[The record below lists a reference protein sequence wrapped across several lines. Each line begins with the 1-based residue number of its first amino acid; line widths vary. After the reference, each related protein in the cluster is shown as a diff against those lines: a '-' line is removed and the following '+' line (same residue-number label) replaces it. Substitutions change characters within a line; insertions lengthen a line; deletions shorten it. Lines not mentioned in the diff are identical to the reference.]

1 MPADDARP
9 VLPSRTI
16 GPLASDDPE
25 SEPPLRKGEGPGHR
39 PTGQA
44 TLASHAARRPLLDG
58 PRTGCRD
65 DLVCAQPRHGR
76 PLARSRPQVR
86 RALLRTHPDPAARAR
101 WNAARVRGDISVAP
115 AHTPVEPVVV
125 FVTAHIA
132 DVSRSSVTAIEGLPA
147 IVDRLV
153 RGPSDPVRVAV

>member
-65 DLVCAQPRHGR
+65 DLVCR
-76 PLARSRPQVR
+76 
-86 RALLRTHPDPAARAR
+86 LLLEKKKNNGVCGWD
-101 WNAARVRGDISVAP
+101 GG
-115 AHTPVEPVVV
+115 HTRDGATRCVGEC
-125 FVTAHIA
+125 
-132 DVSRSSVTAIEGLPA
+132 
-147 IVDRLV
+147 VDGTV
-153 RGPSDPVRVAV
+153 CATS

>member
-76 PLARSRPQVR
+76 PLARFRPQVR
-86 RALLRTHPDPAARAR
+86 RALLRTHPDPAARPRGAWAGAR
-101 WNAARVRGDISVAP
+101 AAAPRRVGAP
-115 AHTPVEPVVV
+115 RPPRV
-125 FVTAHIA
+125 
-132 DVSRSSVTAIEGLPA
+132 VSRG
-147 IVDRLV
+147 
-153 RGPSDPVRVAV
+153 

>member
-44 TLASHAARRPLLDG
+44 TLASHAARWPLLDG
-58 PRTGCRD
+58 PRTGRRD
-65 DLVCAQPRHGR
+65 DLVCAQPRYRG
-76 PLARSRPQVR
+76 PLARFRPQVR
-86 RALLRTHPDPAARAR
+86 RALLRTHPDPAARPRGAWTGPR
-101 WNAARVRGDISVAP
+101 PAAACRFGAGRPHRVVLGGAPSRGL
-115 AHTPVEPVVV
+115 
-125 FVTAHIA
+125 
-132 DVSRSSVTAIEGLPA
+132 R
-147 IVDRLV
+147 R
-153 RGPSDPVRVAV
+153 